1 MVKHLLSFFQW
12 NKHEAYIPFYFCP
25 ITQQARRLHDAE
37 LNFLPLDSLS
47 LPHKIIYIEAMP
59 QSK

>member
-1 MVKHLLSFFQW
+1 MVKHLLSFIQW

-47 LPHKIIYIEAMP
+47 FPLLLIYIEDYP
-59 QSK
+59 QTK